1 MCRIIESRTV
11 RSVPD
16 RRNLSAVLELRQ
28 DIGTFAEHEHS
39 PGRTFLAHRQEHG
52 VPGDAAA
59 SPEDVQALLSADPA
73 ADPAAEFAWLPG
85 PVLLPEARSLLIGY
99 VDQAAAMCSDP
110 LELGD
115 LKVTLTEQELRGIV
129 GDGPV
134 EGLKALP
141 GFPSDF
147 SSIRLRRCQASGH
160 CINFHLDHSLRTM
173 QVALNGDSE
182 YTGGKLVF
190 ANGAGLHRP
199 RRPAGS
205 ATIHAADILHG
216 VTELVDGTRYGLFFL
231 TEPVIG

>member
-1 MCRIIESRTV
+1 M
-11 RSVPD
+11 
-16 RRNLSAVLELRQ
+16 A
-28 DIGTFAEHEHS
+28 DIGTFGEHEHS

-73 ADPAAEFAWLPG
+73 ADPAADFAWLPG